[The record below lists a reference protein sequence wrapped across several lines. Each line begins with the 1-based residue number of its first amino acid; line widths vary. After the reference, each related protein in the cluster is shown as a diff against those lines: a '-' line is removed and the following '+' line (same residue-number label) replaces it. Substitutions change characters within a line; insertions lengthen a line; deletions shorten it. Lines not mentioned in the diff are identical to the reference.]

1 MAYQDWKQ
9 ENTNF
14 PWKLSGESSSSE
26 VNGNPSGSNFSSR
39 SIRGAIGLAA
49 APTFAA
55 MAVVSGLFQDELAA
69 ICSGGSGALPLTGMV
84 WMYILMSVFHVGPW
98 LRVLENQLSQKT

>member
-9 ENTNF
+9 ENAKFT
-14 PWKLSGESSSSE
+14 WKLSGDDRSSDANRRSSDA
-26 VNGNPSGSNFSSR
+26 NFSSR
-39 SIRGAIGLAA
+39 TIRGAIGLAA

-55 MAVVSGLFQDELAA
+55 MALLSGLYQDELAA

-98 LRVLENQLSQKT
+98 LRVLENQLTQKT